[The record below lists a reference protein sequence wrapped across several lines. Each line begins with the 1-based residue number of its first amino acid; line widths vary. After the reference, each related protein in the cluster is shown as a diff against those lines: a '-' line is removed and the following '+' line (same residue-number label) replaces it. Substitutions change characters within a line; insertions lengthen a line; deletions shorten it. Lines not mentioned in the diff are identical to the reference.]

1 MLKVAVYNQE
11 GKQVK
16 DTELNELV
24 FGIEPNNQ
32 AIFDM
37 VLLQRASWRQG
48 THKVKNR
55 TEVRGGGRKPWR
67 QKGTGRARQGSI
79 RSPQW
84 TGGGVVFAPKPR
96 DYSFKMNRTE
106 KLLALKSALTTRVNE
121 SKFIVLDELTL
132 AEAKTKAMVNVL
144 NALNLNKAL
153 IVTEDKV
160 SEGRATDNS
169 KNVMLAARNI
179 QNVKTAN
186 VNNINVYDIL
196 KYDTVVVTKEALAK
210 IEEVYA

>member
-79 RSPQW
+79 RAPQW
-84 TGGGVVFAPKPR
+84 RGGGVVFGPTPR
-96 DYSFKMNRTE
+96 SYTIKLNR
-106 KLLALKSALTTRVNE
+106 KVRQLALKSALSQKVIDNEMTVLDTITLNAPKTKDMIKVLENLEANRKTLIVMDEVNE
-121 SKFIVLDELTL
+121 NVTL
-132 AEAKTKAMVNVL
+132 
-144 NALNLNKAL
+144 
-153 IVTEDKV
+153 
-160 SEGRATDNS
+160 S
-169 KNVMLAARNI
+169 ARNI
-179 QNVKTAN
+179 PGVK
-186 VNNINVYDIL
+186 VIDSKGLNVYDIL
-196 KYDTVVVTKEALAK
+196 DCTKLVITEGAIKAV
-210 IEEVYA
+210 EEVLA

>member
-67 QKGTGRARQGSI
+67 HKGTGRARQGSI
-79 RSPQW
+79 RAPQW
-84 TGGGVVFAPKPR
+84 RGGGVVFGPTPR
-96 DYSFKMNRTE
+96 SYTFKLNR
-106 KLLALKSALTTRVNE
+106 KVRQLALKSALSQKVIDNEMTVLDTITLNAPKTKDMIKVLENLEANRKTLIVMDEVNE
-121 SKFIVLDELTL
+121 NVTL
-132 AEAKTKAMVNVL
+132 
-144 NALNLNKAL
+144 
-153 IVTEDKV
+153 
-160 SEGRATDNS
+160 S
-169 KNVMLAARNI
+169 ARNI
-179 QNVKTAN
+179 PGVK
-186 VNNINVYDIL
+186 VIDSKGLNVYDIL
-196 KYDTVVVTKEALAK
+196 DCTKLVITEGAIKAV
-210 IEEVYA
+210 EEVLA

>member
-79 RSPQW
+79 RAPHW
-84 TGGGVVFAPKPR
+84 RGGGVVFGPTPR
-96 DYSFKMNRTE
+96 SYTFKLNR
-106 KLLALKSALTTRVNE
+106 KVRQLALKSALSQKVIDNEMTVLDTITLNAPKTKDMIKVLENLEANRKTLIVMDEVNE
-121 SKFIVLDELTL
+121 NVTL
-132 AEAKTKAMVNVL
+132 
-144 NALNLNKAL
+144 
-153 IVTEDKV
+153 
-160 SEGRATDNS
+160 S
-169 KNVMLAARNI
+169 ARNI
-179 QNVKTAN
+179 PGVK
-186 VNNINVYDIL
+186 VIDSKGLNVYDIL
-196 KYDTVVVTKEALAK
+196 DCTKLVITEGAIKAV
-210 IEEVYA
+210 EEVLA

>member
-11 GKQVK
+11 AKQVK

-79 RSPQW
+79 RAPQW
-84 TGGGVVFAPKPR
+84 RGGGVVFGPTPR
-96 DYSFKMNRTE
+96 SYTFKLNR
-106 KLLALKSALTTRVNE
+106 KVRQLALKSALSQKVIDNEMTVLDTITLNAPKTKDMIKVLENLEANRKTLIVMDEVNE
-121 SKFIVLDELTL
+121 NVTL
-132 AEAKTKAMVNVL
+132 
-144 NALNLNKAL
+144 
-153 IVTEDKV
+153 
-160 SEGRATDNS
+160 S
-169 KNVMLAARNI
+169 ARNI
-179 QNVKTAN
+179 PGVK
-186 VNNINVYDIL
+186 VIDSKGLNVYDIL
-196 KYDTVVVTKEALAK
+196 DCTKLVITEGAIKAV
-210 IEEVYA
+210 EEVLA

>member
-79 RSPQW
+79 RAPQW
-84 TGGGVVFAPKPR
+84 RGGGVVFGPTPR
-96 DYSFKMNRTE
+96 SYTFKLNR
-106 KLLALKSALTTRVNE
+106 KVRQLALKSALSQKVIDNE
-121 SKFIVLDELTL
+121 MTVLDTITL
-132 AEAKTKAMVNVL
+132 NAPKTKDMIKVL
-144 NALNLNKAL
+144 ENLEANRKTL
-153 IVTEDKV
+153 IVMDEV
-160 SEGRATDNS
+160 N
-169 KNVMLAARNI
+169 KNVTLSARNI
-179 QNVKTAN
+179 PGVK
-186 VNNINVYDIL
+186 VIDSKGLNVYDIL
-196 KYDTVVVTKEALAK
+196 DCTKLVITEGAIKAV
-210 IEEVYA
+210 EEVLA